1 MAEEESAVAI
11 CQTAHNQQPQLIAH
25 FKQVVQAGR
34 LAHAFLFAGPDG
46 RGQLPLAKWLA
57 MRLFCEH
64 VDANGDPD
72 GTCVHCV
79 RIAKGEHPDVLEL
92 APVGQRLKIDQIRQ
106 LRTEFTKKAV
116 EGQQKVFIIQG
127 ADTMTTSA
135 ANSLLKFIEEPV
147 GQQTAILLAENRQ
160 QLLPTIISRTEVIEF
175 PRPAT
180 QDFHQ
185 EVMALGYPD
194 DEQAY
199 LVQALTDSL
208 AEAGRWLENEWFNQ
222 AVAAVTELVTAMLQ
236 GERVAFNMVQTHLV
250 PLALDR
256 SRAKIIMAM
265 VVQAWRD
272 LLMQRLAPGQAP
284 ANYVA
289 LSQQWDDLAVP
300 IKTETILTILEQALA
315 MQQRWQLNISFQ
327 ATLEAFILTSQLA
340 LAENRK

>member
-1 MAEEESAVAI
+1 MAEEASAVAI
-11 CQTAHNQQPQLIAH
+11 CQMALDQQPQLVAH
-25 FKQVVQAGR
+25 FKHMVQAGT

-57 MRLFCEH
+57 MRLFCQH
-64 VDANGDPD
+64 VDANGNPD
-72 GTCVHCV
+72 GTCVDCV

-92 APVGQRLKIDQIRQ
+92 APTGQRLKIDQIRQ
-106 LRTEFTKKAV
+106 LRSEFTKKAV
-116 EGQQKVFIIQG
+116 EGQQKVFIIRG

-175 PRPAT
+175 PRVAA

-185 EVMALGYPD
+185 QVMDLGYS
-194 DEQAY
+194 DEESY

-208 AEAGRWLENEWFNQ
+208 TEARNWLEDDWFAS
-222 AVAAVTELVTAMLQ
+222 AVRAVTQLVTELLQ
-236 GERVAFNMVQTHLV
+236 GDLTAFTTVQTNIV
-250 PLALDR
+250 PLASDR
-256 SRAKIIMAM
+256 SRAKTLMAM

-272 LLMQRLAPGQAP
+272 LLMQRLVPSQQQP
-284 ANYVA
+284 HFVA
-289 LSQQWDDLAVP
+289 LTNQWAPLAEVVP
-300 IKTETILTILEQALA
+300 TDVILTVLEQALS

-327 ATLEAFILTSQLA
+327 ATLEAFVLTSQLT